1 MGKQFDVSIIGTGPA
16 GLTAGIYTSR
26 AKLSTILIEKQSFGG
41 YITNIELVDNY
52 PGLANISGQEL
63 SANMLTQI
71 RQYDVR
77 FAMAEAMGII
87 VDDGGV
93 TIETDVDCYECGALI
108 IASGAY
114 PQKLDIPG
122 EEKLLEKGIFYCAT
136 CDGTH
141 FQDKVVAVAGGG
153 DSALTEALNLTRIC
167 SEVIIIEILPEL
179 TGTGILRDKVL
190 NHPKI
195 DVLCG
200 VQIVRIN
207 GEERVKSL
215 DLLDLETQSKGT
227 LDVDGILIHIGRKPN
242 TDFLNGV
249 VPLSED
255 GFILVNDLME
265 TKISGIFAA
274 GDVRCHSP
282 MQIISACG
290 DGSIAAMSV
299 IKKIG
304 TR

>member
-1 MGKQFDVSIIGTGPA
+1 MGKQFDVLIIGTGPA

-26 AKLSTILIEKQSFGG
+26 AKLSTILIEKQNFGG
-41 YITNIELVDNY
+41 YITNIELVDNF
-52 PGLANISGQEL
+52 PGLANIGGQEL
-63 SANMLTQI
+63 SAHMLTQI
-71 RQYDVR
+71 RQFDVQ
-77 FAMAEAMGII
+77 FALAEAMGII
-87 VDDGGV
+87 VDDKGI

-122 EEKLLEKGIFYCAT
+122 EEEFLGKGVFYCAT

-141 FQDKVVAVAGGG
+141 FQDQVVAVAGGG
-153 DSALTEALNLTRIC
+153 DSALTEALNLTKIC
-167 SEVIIIEILPEL
+167 SEVIIIEIMPEL
-179 TGTGILRDKVL
+179 TGAGIIRDKVL
-190 NHPKI
+190 HHPKI

-200 VQIVRIN
+200 VQIEKIN
-207 GEERVKSL
+207 GDERVTSL
-215 DLLDLETQSKGT
+215 DLLDIETQSKGT
-227 LDVDGILIHIGRKPN
+227 LDVDGILIHVGRKPD
-242 TDFLNGV
+242 TGFLNGI

-255 GFILVNDLME
+255 GFILVNDQME

-290 DGSIAAMSV
+290 DGAIAAVSV
-299 IKKIG
+299 IKQIG